1 MNEATKEFLTRM
13 VNAEPKKGMVVCVKM
28 EDVLGK
34 DIMAINSEVEGTT
47 FALVKMLITA
57 MSRSKELEIV
67 IRAAAYSF
75 EYVKVDAIKIPSVHF
90 EEEGGE
96 S

>member
-1 MNEATKEFLTRM
+1 MNGATKEFLTRM

-28 EDVLGK
+28 EDALGK

-47 FALVKMLITA
+47 LGLVKMLVTA
-57 MSRSKELEIV
+57 MSRSKELETV

-75 EYVKVDAIKIPSVHF
+75 EYVTVEVIKIPAVPTK
-90 EEEGGE
+90 EKGGQA
-96 S
+96 

>member
-1 MNEATKEFLTRM
+1 MNEATKEFLTKM
-13 VNAEPKKGMVVCVKM
+13 INADPKKGMVVSVKV
-28 EDVLGK
+28 EDTLGK

-47 FALVKMLITA
+47 FALVKMLVTA
-57 MSRSKELEIV
+57 MSRSKELETV

-75 EYVKVDAIKIPSVHF
+75 EYVTVDAIKIPSVHV

-96 S
+96 A